1 MSGLMLVTGGARSG
15 KSTYAE
21 TVARESGLVVGYIA
35 TGLAMD
41 EDMSARIARHKAQRP
56 SQWPTFEMHRGFA
69 ALGDDVRFDACGLF
83 LLDCLTILVTN
94 HMMDSELDFD
104 VCSIED
110 VDRLEESVAAEVEAL
125 LDLMD
130 RRGKR
135 LIVVTNEVGMGVVP
149 AFRMG
154 SLFRD
159 MAGRMNARVARR
171 AEEVVCMIS
180 GLPLRLK

>member
-1 MSGLMLVTGGARSG
+1 MLVTGGARSG

-21 TVARESGLVVGYIA
+21 TVAQESGLAIGYIA

-41 EDMSARIARHKAQRP
+41 ADMSARIERHKAQRP
-56 SQWPTFEMHRGFA
+56 ADWPTFEMYRDFA
-69 ALGDDVRFDACGLF
+69 ALEDDARFDACGLF

-94 HMMDSELDFD
+94 HMMDSGLDFD
-104 VCSIED
+104 VCPASE
-110 VDRLEESVAAEVEAL
+110 VDRLEESVAAEVDAL
-125 LDLMD
+125 LDLMA
-130 RRGKR
+130 RCGKR

-154 SLFRD
+154 NLFRD

-171 AEEVVCMIS
+171 ADEAVCMIS

>member
-21 TVARESGLVVGYIA
+21 TVARQSGLAVGYIA

-41 EDMSARIARHKAQRP
+41 ADMSARIERHKAQRP
-56 SQWPTFEMHRGFA
+56 ADWPTFEMHRRFA
-69 ALGDDVRFDACGLF
+69 ALELDARFDVCGLF
-83 LLDCLTILVTN
+83 LLDCLTVLVTN
-94 HMMDSELDFD
+94 HMMDSGLDFD
-104 VCSIED
+104 VCPIED
-110 VDRLEESVAAEVEAL
+110 VDRLEAFVTAEVDAL
-125 LDLMD
+125 LDLME

-135 LIVVTNEVGMGVVP
+135 IIVVTNEVGMGVVP

-154 SLFRD
+154 NLFRD

-171 AEEVVCMIS
+171 ADEVVCMIS

>member
-21 TVARESGLVVGYIA
+21 TVALESGLAVGYIA
-35 TGLAMD
+35 TGLATD
-41 EDMSARIARHKAQRP
+41 ADMSARIERHKAQRP
-56 SQWPTFEMHRGFA
+56 AQWPTFEMHRGFA
-69 ALGDDVRFDACGLF
+69 ALENDARFDACGLF

-94 HMMDSELDFD
+94 HMMDSALDFD
-104 VCSIED
+104 SCAAEE
-110 VDRLEESVAAEVEAL
+110 VDRLEASVAAEVDTL
-125 LDLMD
+125 LDLME

-154 SLFRD
+154 GLFRD
-159 MAGRMNARVARR
+159 MAGRMNTRVARR
-171 AEEVVCMIS
+171 ADEVVCMIS